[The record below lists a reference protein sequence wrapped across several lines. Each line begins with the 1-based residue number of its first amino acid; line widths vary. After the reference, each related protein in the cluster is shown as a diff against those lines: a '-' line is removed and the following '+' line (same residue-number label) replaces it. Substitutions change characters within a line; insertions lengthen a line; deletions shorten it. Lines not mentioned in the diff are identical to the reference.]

1 MSIAT
6 KTGDKGET
14 SLMYGRRVPK
24 TDHRVDAY
32 GCVDELNS
40 ALGLARAATD
50 DAFTKDEILRAQ
62 KELITVMGELATA
75 PEDLARYRKDGF
87 EVTTSTMV
95 DRVTAII
102 DDLEKDESLYPKDWV
117 IPGASIA
124 SAALDNART
133 TCRRAERRVAA
144 LVNDDKIF
152 NIEILRYLNRLSDL
166 CWLLPRKIEQT
177 RDRVSAEGTRHASWF
192 PRLADPISTKAPES
206 ETRVVPG
213 LMAPP
218 DITYFV

>member
-32 GCVDELNS
+32 GCLDELNS
-40 ALGLARAATD
+40 ALGLARAVATD
-50 DAFTKDEILRAQ
+50 GFVKEEILRAQ
-62 KELITVMGELATA
+62 KELISVMGELATS
-75 PEDLARYRKDGF
+75 PEDLERYRKDGF
-87 EVTTSTMV
+87 EITTGVMV

-102 DDLEKDESLYPKDWV
+102 DELEKDKSLYPKDWV

-144 LVNDDKIF
+144 LVNDDKAF
-152 NIEILRYLNRLSDL
+152 NMEILRYLNRLSDL
-166 CWLLPRKIEQT
+166 CWLLARKIEQ
-177 RDRVSAEGTRHASWF
+177 AEPKPAKG
-192 PRLADPISTKAPES
+192 
-206 ETRVVPG
+206 
-213 LMAPP
+213 
-218 DITYFV
+218 